1 MVLYR
6 TIGFSSLCDTY
17 KGLTGEFNMGYI
29 SLVEGPLNLTLAPGD
44 PLPPSTCSVS
54 IFGSPG
60 QGVGVH
66 IASLQLA
73 TPLASGRC
81 TSWLQ
86 IESEYERSQASFVR
100 VKSSTQRI
108 CGTIEQRRIFVD
120 SEPWKP
126 EHQFFNE
133 TNSHQVTVKFT
144 PGQFQRSLLAF
155 SLIITP
161 LTLSCAATTSNSFDG
176 DLFHCGDKKDAGSY
190 CIDSGLVCDGR
201 VNCLLPGQQARDES
215 NVFCQKLGGRK
226 ADPVKIGR
234 EYTAFRPEQ
243 ILCEDIIIQNFGG
256 RAIFTA
262 YTDITL
268 IEEKTRYSVLN
279 IENGSTSLKLV
290 SHTESTND

>member
-1 MVLYR
+1 M
-6 TIGFSSLCDTY
+6 
-17 KGLTGEFNMGYI
+17 
-29 SLVEGPLNLTLAPGD
+29 
-44 PLPPSTCSVS
+44 
-54 IFGSPG
+54 
-60 QGVGVH
+60 H

-73 TPLASGRC
+73 SPLASGRC

-86 IESEYERSQASFVR
+86 IESEYEYGYVR

-108 CGTIEQRRIFVD
+108 CGTIERRRIFLD
-120 SEPWKP
+120 SEPWEP

-201 VNCLLPGQQARDES
+201 VNCLLPGQEARDES

-243 ILCEDIIIQNFGG
+243 ILCEEIIKYKIVVEGPFSRHTRILRWLRKKHDIPFSILRTGP
-256 RAIFTA
+256 
-262 YTDITL
+262 
-268 IEEKTRYSVLN
+268 
-279 IENGSTSLKLV
+279 
-290 SHTESTND
+290 